1 MPSISRLLP
10 ERQAGAIMM
19 DIVFSSTTQLAAAIR
34 AGHVSA
40 TEVLQAHLAQI
51 ATHNPTLNAIITMDA
66 ERARERAREADKAL
80 ARGEV
85 WGPLHG
91 VPFTLKD
98 AHATAGMRT
107 TTGFPP
113 LADYVPQEDSTVTAR
128 LKAAGGILL
137 GKTNVAMMLADYQS
151 TNPIFGRTNNPW
163 NIERTPGGSSG
174 GAAAALAAGMT
185 PFDIGTDLSATI
197 RIPAHFCGVYGL
209 KPTEQRV
216 PLTRLIPGLQTPR
229 SVRIMSCIG
238 PMARTV
244 EDLALLYSI
253 IAGPDGRDTEVQPV
267 LVDEVSHIAL
277 GNLRVAFAPTF
288 PGLPVAAE
296 IRGAV
301 EELAKQLRPLCA
313 AVEEAALPQV
323 DFNQELMN
331 AGALIGMLVGAFQP
345 EEQVRPTTLAQYLE
359 ALDRRDQSIIAWEQ
373 FFEKWDVLLCPPSM
387 VTAFPHCEPGSPLR
401 VDDQEVIYWAVS
413 GHGTLFNYTGHPA
426 VVLPYK
432 LDRDGLPLGIQLVGK
447 RWDESHLL
455 AMAKVLSE
463 VTGPFQR
470 PPGY

>member
-1 MPSISRLLP
+1 MKD
-10 ERQAGAIMM
+10 M
-19 DIVFSSTTQLAAAIR
+19 VFSSTTQLAAAIR
-34 AGHVSA
+34 ARQVSA
-40 TEVLQAHLAQI
+40 TEVLEAHLAQI
-51 ATHNPTLNAIITMDA
+51 ATHNPALNAIVTMDVEQA
-66 ERARERAREADKAL
+66 YKRAREADAAL
-80 ARGEV
+80 ARGV
-85 WGPLHG
+85 IWGPLHG

-113 LADYVPQEDSTVTAR
+113 LDHVPQTDSSVTAR

-137 GKTNVAMMLADYQS
+137 GKTNVAMLLADYQT

-185 PFDIGTDLSATI
+185 PFDIGTDLSASI
-197 RIPAHFCGVYGL
+197 RIPSHFCGVCGL

-216 PLTRLIPGLQTPR
+216 PLTGLIPGLTTPR

-244 EDLALLYSI
+244 DDLALLYTI

-267 LVDEVSHIAL
+267 PVDKMPEL
-277 GNLRVAFAPTF
+277 ELKQLRVAFAPTF

-296 IRGAV
+296 IRGTV

-313 AVEEAALPQV
+313 AVEEATLPQV
-323 DFNQELMN
+323 DFNHDLMS
-331 AGALIGMLVGAFQP
+331 AGALIGMITGAFQP
-345 EEQVRPTTLAQYLE
+345 EEQEQPTTLAQYLE
-359 ALDRRDQSIIAWEQ
+359 ALDRRDQSILAWEQ

-387 VTAFPHCEPGSPLR
+387 MTAFPHCEAGTPLH
-401 VDDQEVIYWAVS
+401 VDGQEVIYWAVS

-432 LDRDGLPLGIQLVGK
+432 LDRDGLPIGIQMVGR
-447 RWDESHLL
+447 RWDESRLL
-455 AMAKVLSE
+455 AMAQALSE
-463 VTGPFQR
+463 VTGTFQR

>member
-1 MPSISRLLP
+1 MK
-10 ERQAGAIMM
+10 

-34 AGHVSA
+34 ARQVSA
-40 TEVLQAHLAQI
+40 TEVLEAHLAQI
-51 ATHNPTLNAIITMDA
+51 ATHNPALNAIVTLDA
-66 ERARERAREADKAL
+66 EQAHKQAREADEAL
-80 ARGEV
+80 ARGEI

-113 LADYVPQEDSTVTAR
+113 LDHVPHEDSSVTAR

-137 GKTNVAMMLADYQS
+137 GKTNVAMLLADYQT

-185 PFDIGTDLSATI
+185 PFDIGTDLSASI

-216 PLTRLIPGLQTPR
+216 PLTGLIPGLTTPR

-244 EDLALLYSI
+244 EDLALLYTI

-267 LVDEVSHIAL
+267 PVDKMPQLEL
-277 GNLRVAFAPTF
+277 KQLRVAFAPTF

-296 IRGAV
+296 IRDAV

-313 AVEEAALPQV
+313 VVEEATLPQV
-323 DFNQELMN
+323 DFNHDLMS
-331 AGALIGMLVGAFQP
+331 AGALIGMMIGAFQP
-345 EEQVRPTTLAQYLE
+345 EEQEQPVTLAQYLE

-387 VTAFPHCEPGSPLR
+387 MTAFPHREAGTPLH
-401 VDDQEVIYWAVS
+401 VDGQEVIYWAVS

-426 VVLPYK
+426 VVLPCK
-432 LDRDGLPLGIQLVGK
+432 LDRDGLPIGIQMVGR
-447 RWDESHLL
+447 RWDESRLL
-455 AMAKVLSE
+455 AMAQALSE
-463 VTGPFQR
+463 VTGTFQR